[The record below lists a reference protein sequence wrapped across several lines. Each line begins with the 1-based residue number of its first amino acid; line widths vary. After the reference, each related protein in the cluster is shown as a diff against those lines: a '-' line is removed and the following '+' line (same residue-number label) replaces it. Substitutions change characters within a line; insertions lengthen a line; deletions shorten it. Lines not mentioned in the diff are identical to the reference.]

1 MGRFDRRVAVI
12 TGAARGIGFGIA
24 QRFAGV
30 AVVLPCAALF
40 GGGGKYHTRIEGRD
54 FSPTEQ
60 RAITGTGI
68 GAAGGAVIGAIAGN
82 AGLGA
87 GIGAAAGLAGGLLY
101 DQAKKSQTSAY
112 QSGYRAG
119 AQRQAPNPPQ

>member
-1 MGRFDRRVAVI
+1 MSSGRRPMRKLTI
-12 TGAARGIGFGIA
+12 
-24 QRFAGV
+24 
-30 AVVLPCAALF
+30 AVVLLALSVA
-40 GGGGKYHTRIEGRD
+40 GCSNL
-54 FSPTEQ
+54 SPTEQ
-60 RAITGTGI
+60 RALTGTGI
-68 GAAGGAVIGAIAGN
+68 GTAGGAVIGAIAGN

-101 DQAKKSQTSAY
+101 DQAKKGQASAY

>member
-1 MGRFDRRVAVI
+1 MSGGRRPMGKLAMATVLLVVSVA
-12 TGAARGIGFGIA
+12 GCSN
-24 QRFAGV
+24 
-30 AVVLPCAALF
+30 L
-40 GGGGKYHTRIEGRD
+40 
-54 FSPTEQ
+54 SPTEQ

-119 AQRQAPNPPQ
+119 TQRQAPNPPQ